1 MAISKIEHINRS
13 FGSSWVWN
21 SSLPSHKPLSS
32 FGLPSSYF
40 RNQDIPLNSAHSCI
54 TQASSG
60 VFLQKHLYPEL
71 QRPEGAMRWRKD
83 WKISSANNLSLCCLR
98 TRRRTGTRRAG
109 WRSSVGRSKY
119 KPNALLQAE
128 QLLIICAKAHPHP
141 FMLMYFLFGLWRQW
155 RYTFPV
161 ASPLCS
167 PPSPTTLF
175 PTLKACV
182 DPLVC
187 NAQVVYTSHSPIKEA
202 YEAHWL
208 LTQFPKNTLL

>member
-141 FMLMYFLFGLWRQW
+141 FMLMKGFSLGCEGSGDTHFLWLLLYALLRLPL
-155 RYTFPV
+155 RY
-161 ASPLCS
+161 SPLWKHVW
-167 PPSPTTLF
+167 TL
-175 PTLKACV
+175 
-182 DPLVC
+182 
-187 NAQVVYTSHSPIKEA
+187 
-202 YEAHWL
+202 
-208 LTQFPKNTLL
+208 